1 MANTFKMTSYDVTN
15 SYATAYTAPAATT
28 TVIIGLQ
35 CANVHATDA
44 NWVSVKVV
52 QSGGG
57 TESIIANQISV
68 PVNDTLAPVQGK
80 LVLETGD
87 YIQIQAQNNS
97 AIEATI
103 SYLEIS

>member
-1 MANTFKMTSYDVTN
+1 MAETFKMVSYDVTG
-15 SYATAYTAPAATT
+15 SYATAYTAPGSTT
-28 TVIIGLQ
+28 SIVIGLQ

-57 TESIIANQISV
+57 SESIIANQISV
-68 PVNDTLAPVQGK
+68 PVNDTLAPIQGK

-87 YIQIQAQNNS
+87 YIQIQAENAS

-103 SYLEIS
+103 SILEIT